1 MNPVILAGVLTVPS
15 LLVAVY
21 ALYCLKSNKDV
32 DPTEWGWEI
41 LHDAVTT
48 VVGETVYYQNL
59 WVLYYSPNKEWT
71 VRSTI
76 DETKF
81 ITTSFM
87 DEEFM
92 EQAKTFIEDDNR
104 RSLQDREDS
113 ILAHGAGIS

>member
-1 MNPVILAGVLTVPS
+1 MNSILVAGMLAVPS
-15 LLVAVY
+15 LLITVY

-32 DPTEWGWEI
+32 DPINWGWEI
-41 LHDAVTT
+41 LHDAVSTT
-48 VVGETVYYQNL
+48 AGETVYYQNL

-92 EQAKTFIEDDNR
+92 EQAKLFIEDENQ
-104 RSLQDREDS
+104 RSLQKRES
-113 ILAHGAGIS
+113 